1 MIQNFKTFSSL
12 LGRAGWLW
20 VLSATSATL
29 LLIFVELGF
38 AAALQW
44 LLREFNFLS
53 AADDFTTWP
62 ILSRISEVLEPSY
75 LLIVIALARAV
86 GQLVQAHGNFMIRE
100 STMRRLR
107 LDLIDDLLKPDGGTF
122 EGTSITQTRLSEH
135 FPKAANCSYFIINCF
150 LFAIQSLGL
159 FVALVVISWK
169 EAFASLVGIA
179 IIGFI
184 TQKTS
189 KTLRKLSTAMPAAQQ
204 RLQDRL
210 LAISRNWLLV
220 KILRTEHAEHQR
232 MQKEVIHY
240 SDLSEKG
247 TFWSNANGIF
257 APFLGVVMIVAI
269 LKLST
274 SQWGTPGTI
283 LVPFLYMM
291 LRFIAAVTQLVNA
304 TSAFSLTLPQLSSS
318 LEFHNRVQNRSK
330 TQKLA
335 VNERPHQHHSFSEP
349 PSIDI
354 QNMSFSFGN
363 PPISIFTDFSL
374 RVSSGGHLGI
384 LGTSGSGKT
393 TLLNLMLG
401 ILSPH
406 VGHVKIAGVS
416 ADTVFKARTIQIGYV
431 GPDPLLLAGTV
442 RENLTYGLDEQP
454 KEQVLWQ
461 ILQNVRLLERIQS
474 LPNQL
479 DTQLNEHADTL
490 SAGQKQRLSLARA
503 LLSKP
508 KLLILDEASSNLDEN
523 TEREIAEIISE
534 LKGQVTT
541 VIVSHRRAFLRHA
554 DDVIDL
560 SK

>member
-1 MIQNFKTFSSL
+1 
-12 LGRAGWLW
+12 
-20 VLSATSATL
+20 
-29 LLIFVELGF
+29 
-38 AAALQW
+38 
-44 LLREFNFLS
+44 
-53 AADDFTTWP
+53 
-62 ILSRISEVLEPSY
+62 
-75 LLIVIALARAV
+75 
-86 GQLVQAHGNFMIRE
+86 
-100 STMRRLR
+100 
-107 LDLIDDLLKPDGGTF
+107 
-122 EGTSITQTRLSEH
+122 
-135 FPKAANCSYFIINCF
+135 
-150 LFAIQSLGL
+150 
-159 FVALVVISWK
+159 
-169 EAFASLVGIA
+169 
-179 IIGFI
+179 
-184 TQKTS
+184 
-189 KTLRKLSTAMPAAQQ
+189 
-204 RLQDRL
+204 
-210 LAISRNWLLV
+210 
-220 KILRTEHAEHQR
+220 
-232 MQKEVIHY
+232 
-240 SDLSEKG
+240 
-247 TFWSNANGIF
+247 
-257 APFLGVVMIVAI
+257 
-269 LKLST
+269 
-274 SQWGTPGTI
+274 
-283 LVPFLYMM
+283 
-291 LRFIAAVTQLVNA
+291 
-304 TSAFSLTLPQLSSS
+304 
-318 LEFHNRVQNRSK
+318 
-330 TQKLA
+330 
-335 VNERPHQHHSFSEP
+335 
-349 PSIDI
+349 
-354 QNMSFSFGN
+354 MSFSFGN